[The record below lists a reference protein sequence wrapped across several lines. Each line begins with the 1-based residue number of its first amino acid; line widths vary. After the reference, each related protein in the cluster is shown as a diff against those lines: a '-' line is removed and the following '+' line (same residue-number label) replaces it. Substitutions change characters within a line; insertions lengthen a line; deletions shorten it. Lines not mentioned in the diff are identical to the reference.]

1 MPFGRLSPSDKPRP
15 MAEINV
21 TPLVDVML
29 VLLVVFI
36 VAAPVLAERLAL
48 ELARAATAT
57 PHAAGVPAV
66 RVSLDREGQWHWNGE
81 PVTAEALQA
90 RLADTA
96 RLAPQT
102 EIQIEADAQAPYG
115 QVLRVIGQARQ
126 IGLTRLGF
134 VADPSER

>member
-1 MPFGRLSPSDKPRP
+1 

-48 ELARAATAT
+48 EL
-57 PHAAGVPAV
+57 PHAATTTPVADGPSV
-66 RVSLDREGQWHWNGE
+66 RISLDLEGRWRWNGE
-81 PVTAEALQA
+81 PVTSEALQA

-96 RLAPQT
+96 RQAPRT
-102 EIQIEADAQAPYG
+102 EVQIEADAQAPYG
-115 QVLRVIGQARQ
+115 QVLRVVGQARQ
-126 IGLTRLGF
+126 LGLSRLGF
-134 VADPSER
+134 VADPIDR